1 MVNSLRRQMKAIMLE
16 SNSLRDEIIRS
27 RNGIGEAMT
36 ILDGMN
42 IHDGESLVTFVVS
55 GKL

>member
-1 MVNSLRRQMKAIMLE
+1 MKAIMLE

>member
-1 MVNSLRRQMKAIMLE
+1 MKAIMLE

-27 RNGIGEAMT
+27 RNGTGEAMT